1 MTAQKFDRVI
11 SGDSHVRE
19 PVDLWWK
26 AMGAKYGDRTPRPLT
41 EHEGRKGS
49 FFFSGQ
55 RVSKHGVAVKPAGE
69 RTEEE
74 ELILQSGFD
83 PDVRLEFQRR
93 AGIAAE
99 IIYPS
104 LAAQIIA
111 MIMLVA
117 ITFPPASTDPA
128 STSITTLSSTRLP
141 NHLTM

>member
-111 MIMLVA
+111 IDDAEIAQAACSVYNDWIA
-117 ITFPPASTDPA
+117 DF
-128 STSITTLSSTRLP
+128 
-141 NHLTM
+141 